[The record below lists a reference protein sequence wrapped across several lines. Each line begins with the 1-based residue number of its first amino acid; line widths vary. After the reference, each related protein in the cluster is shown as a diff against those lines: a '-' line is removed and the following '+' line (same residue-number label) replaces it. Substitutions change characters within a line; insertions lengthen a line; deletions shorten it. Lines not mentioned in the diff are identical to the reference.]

1 MTFACRGHG
10 YHNCDLGCCVDPTN
24 GFVHVRRLI
33 KESVR
38 KNSNLKRQGV
48 CCGRS
53 LLILARKF
61 SPNIYLPCYL
71 VHRVFWVWIVVSRA
85 IKHYPVGGLQIRLL
99 VRSAGLNL
107 YLCRTYLLVFL
118 ANE

>member
-1 MTFACRGHG
+1 M
-10 YHNCDLGCCVDPTN
+10 
-24 GFVHVRRLI
+24 RRFI

-61 SPNIYLPCYL
+61 KPNIYLPCHL
-71 VHRVFWVWIVVSRA
+71 VHRVFWVWIVVSGRISVHSQSSSLLHEIVKIA
-85 IKHYPVGGLQIRLL
+85 ISI
-99 VRSAGLNL
+99 SI
-107 YLCRTYLLVFL
+107 LVFIL
-118 ANE
+118 